1 MEEGNAM
8 TDRDNSLPDAERPE
22 KMVSQS
28 TVLEL
33 GFTKSMISTL
43 LPEPTLKRNPHYA
56 SAPAMKLW
64 KESDVRAV
72 METEA
77 FRQALDKSLRRKK
90 SAEKAVA
97 TKRENAEA
105 ILDELISSLVVVRLD
120 LPELKKRTLAAKQ
133 DWYNLHDGES
143 ISNPDAETVERWMVN
158 FIRHRLCRYDSGLM
172 GIWGKVGK
180 QELYQ
185 RLKVETLKKISIT
198 YPELSDECNR
208 QISFLDTR
216 PGVGYN
222 L

>member
-8 TDRDNSLPDAERPE
+8 TARDNAEAERPE

-43 LPEPTLKRNPHYA
+43 LPEPVLKRNPHYA
-56 SAPAMKLW
+56 SAPPMRLW

-77 FRQALDKSLRRKK
+77 FRQTLDKSLRRKK
-90 SAEKAVA
+90 SSEKAVA
-97 TKRENAEA
+97 TKRKNAEA
-105 ILDELISSLVVVRLD
+105 ILDELIETLVVVRVE
-120 LPELKKRTLAAKQ
+120 LPELEKRTLVAKQ
-133 DWYNLHDGES
+133 GWYNLHDGGS
-143 ISNPDAETVERWMVN
+143 IAAPDAETVDRWMVN

-185 RLKVETLKKISIT
+185 RFKVETLKKISIT
-198 YPELSDECNR
+198 YPELRAECLR